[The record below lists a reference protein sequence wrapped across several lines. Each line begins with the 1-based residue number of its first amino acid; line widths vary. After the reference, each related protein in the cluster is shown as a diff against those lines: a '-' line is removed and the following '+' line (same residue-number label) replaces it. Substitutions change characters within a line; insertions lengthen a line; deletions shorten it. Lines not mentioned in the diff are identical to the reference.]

1 MAGLPDSTLRIVLVG
16 KTGSGKNATAN
27 TILGRREFVSKISAH
42 AVTKK
47 CQKAE
52 RDWNGRKLLVVD
64 TPRMFDTKEKLQTTC
79 EEISRCLCFS
89 YPGPHAIILVLQ
101 LGRYREEV
109 QKTVALIKAI
119 FGEAAMKHMIILF
132 TRKDD
137 LGDQTLPEFVASS
150 DVKLQSI
157 IKECGNRCCA
167 FNNKER
173 ADEAEKEAQLQ
184 ELVELI
190 EEMVQKNGGAHF
202 SDAIY
207 KDTGEKL
214 KKIYAEQLEME
225 IKLTEEQCDQGK
237 ISQEEKERK
246 INVRKMKYEEQIKDI
261 REQSERNIFADIVQR
276 IWNMLSNLWH
286 SIFK

>member
-1 MAGLPDSTLRIVLVG
+1 MAGLQDNTLRIVLVG
-16 KTGSGKNATAN
+16 KTGSGKSATAN
-27 TILGRREFVSKISAH
+27 TILGRREFVSKICAH

-64 TPRMFDTKEKLQTTC
+64 TPGMFDTKERPQTTR
-79 EEISRCLCFS
+79 EEINRCLRLS

-109 QKTVALIKAI
+109 QKTVALIKAF
-119 FGEAAMKHMIILF
+119 FGKAAMNHMIVLF

-137 LGDQTLPEFVASS
+137 LGDQTLLEFVASS

-167 FNNKER
+167 FNNKQS
-173 ADEAEKEAQLQ
+173 ADEAEKDAQLQ

-207 KDTGEKL
+207 KDTVEKL
-214 KKIYAEQLEME
+214 KKIYAEQLAME
-225 IKLTEEQCDQGK
+225 IKLTEEQRDQGK
-237 ISQEEKERK
+237 ISQEEKEEK
-246 INVRKMKYEEQIKDI
+246 IKELKMKYEEQIKNI
-261 REQSERNIFADIVQR
+261 GEQAERNVFAGIVQG